1 MYYKQSTGVLLA
13 QKSTA
18 TPQWVKWIH
27 ETAGIIHCLECLQL
41 DGCWFTWDNA
51 PVWPHHENC
60 HCRLEAIDYLIVQM
74 NASAYSDYSKFDPYL
89 FDPNNFY
96 KHGKN
101 KAFES
106 WGYSVD
112 DAKWLQDEMER
123 QAREKYIS
131 GEYTLGKLNIFGQR
145 INIVIEIPRKDGS
158 GTVTFTSGWMVEPN
172 GKLKLNTPYGGK

>member
-1 MYYKQSTGVLLA
+1 M
-13 QKSTA
+13 
-18 TPQWVKWIH
+18 
-27 ETAGIIHCLECLQL
+27 
-41 DGCWFTWDNA
+41 
-51 PVWPHHENC
+51 WPHHEKC
-60 HCRLEAIDYLIVQM
+60 HCRLEAIDYLVVLM

-112 DAKWLQDEMER
+112 DAKWLQAEMER

-131 GEYTLGKLNIFGQR
+131 GEYTLGKLDIRGQR
-145 INIVIEIPRKDGS
+145 IDIRVTIPRKDGS
-158 GTVTFTSGWMVEPN
+158 GDVSFITGWMVLPN
-172 GKLKLNTPYGGK
+172 GKWKLNTPYGGK

>member
-1 MYYKQSTGVLLA
+1 MGQRTSLA
-13 QKSTA
+13 
-18 TPQWVKWIH
+18 
-27 ETAGIIHCLECLQL
+27 
-41 DGCWFTWDNA
+41 
-51 PVWPHHENC
+51 HHENC
-60 HCRLEAIDYLIVQM
+60 YYRLEAIDYLIVQM
-74 NASAYSDYSKFDPYL
+74 NASAYSDYGKFDPYL

-112 DAKWLQDEMER
+112 DAKWLQAEIER

-131 GEYTLGKLNIFGQR
+131 GEYILGKLNVFGQR

-158 GTVTFTSGWMVEPN
+158 VTVTFTSGWMVLPN